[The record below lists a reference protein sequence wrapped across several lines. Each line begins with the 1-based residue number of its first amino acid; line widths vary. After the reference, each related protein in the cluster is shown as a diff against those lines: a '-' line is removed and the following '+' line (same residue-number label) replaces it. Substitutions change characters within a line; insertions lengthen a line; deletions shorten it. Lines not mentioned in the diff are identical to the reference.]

1 VFAPQRPALDAAKEP
16 WHQPPGPLTDA
27 VAAVPVPPRATPAP
41 AQQCAAQ
48 RQALQTQVWAFHHQ
62 GWTAP
67 AIAPHVGRSLRTVQ
81 RALRATTLTGC
92 QRRSDSGDRRLT
104 PDTPALLERWNAGGD
119 TAILY
124 TEALQTSPKMAMNP
138 DNSESNTQRCSK
150 FFTAVQ
156 GGIDPCHTGACRRG
170 AALGAGRRSRLCQP
184 SIMAFQEQA
193 RRTYT
198 IRRAEGTWEEY
209 LRNIRTL
216 SVVPERWM
224 CWSCFRFALY
234 GITPAAG
241 RVPARCGE

>member
-1 VFAPQRPALDAAKEP
+1 MHR
-16 WHQPPGPLTDA
+16 H
-27 VAAVPVPPRATPAP
+27 
-41 AQQCAAQ
+41 
-48 RQALQTQVWAFHHQ
+48 
-62 GWTAP
+62 
-67 AIAPHVGRSLRTVQ
+67 
-81 RALRATTLTGC
+81 
-92 QRRSDSGDRRLT
+92 RRL
-104 PDTPALLERWNAGGD
+104 PPQSHASHLEGGRLSWPSRVYLPSMKRP
-119 TAILY
+119 LY
-124 TEALQTSPKMAMNP
+124 TGTLQTSPKMAMNP
-138 DNSESNTQRCSK
+138 DNSESNTQRCCK